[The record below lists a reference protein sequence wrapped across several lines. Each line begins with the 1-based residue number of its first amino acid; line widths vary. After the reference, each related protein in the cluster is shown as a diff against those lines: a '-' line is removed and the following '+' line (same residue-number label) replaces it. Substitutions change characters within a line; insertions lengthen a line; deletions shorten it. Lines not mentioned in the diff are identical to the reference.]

1 MDLYIS
7 CPIKSTFISCSY
19 DFGRVVVA
27 SSVEVQVFIDEKFK
41 QCVAAIGHGQAT
53 SKRTCVQLTEY
64 DSDGAA
70 IHD

>member
-7 CPIKSTFISCSY
+7 CPIKSTFISCAY

-41 QCVAAIGHGQAT
+41 QCVAAIGHGLAI
-53 SKRTCVQLTEY
+53 SKHICGKLTEY